1 MIAHE
6 HREPRPAYSLSVLY
20 SAGDPT
26 NLVGACVHRAN
37 ADLPA
42 RSKAKEVTGECIHDE
57 PMFHQGGETVN
68 PLSHVGGFKA
78 QEYADRGRQT
88 QHDVSPAIR
97 VARAEVSCEE
107 GNSSFAPEG
116 SVRVH
121 EL

>member
-1 MIAHE
+1 MFKAFEVKAEAGCIPAE
-6 HREPRPAYSLSVLY
+6 HFDFIS
-20 SAGDPT
+20 G
-26 NLVGACVHRAN
+26 LVE
-37 ADLPA
+37 
-42 RSKAKEVTGECIHDE
+42 KAKEVTGESIHGE
-57 PMFHQGGETVN
+57 PMFHQGGEAVN

-78 QEYADRGRQT
+78 QEYADRGRQA